1 MPAAIIEKL
10 LFLST
15 HKAKWVY
22 AILLAVVLFCAFQM
36 RLITI
41 DTDPENMLEES
52 HPARVFHND
61 VKKTFSMY
69 DAIVVGVIAPNES
82 SNGSLVKGESKGIYT
97 PESLSAIDKV
107 TQHILSIDGVITRD
121 VMSFSTVDNITQGE
135 QGELVFSWLM
145 TTPPKSEEEAQ
156 HIASSIKR
164 LPMLYDT
171 LASSS
176 GNAAAIYLPIK
187 DKNESYRIAEDI
199 RGFIDSQIS
208 QLGSQAQPS
217 SQTQLEWHITG
228 LPVAEDQFG
237 VEMFVQMGIAAPA
250 AGLMIFILLFVFFRN
265 ITLITAPMV
274 VAMATVIITM
284 GALIGMGFTVHI
296 MSSMI
301 AIFLMPI
308 AVVDSVHILSEFSD
322 RYKPG
327 QHADEVITT
336 VVEHL
341 FKPMMF
347 TSLTSSAGFFS
358 LMLTPIPPVQIFGAY
373 IGFGILLAF
382 VITLTFIPAY
392 ISRMSD
398 ASLIKLQQALHKE
411 EHNGEVSV
419 SLLQRSINRIRHVA
433 LNYKGALLIIFAVV
447 SGVSVWG
454 ITQIQIND
462 NPVRWFKPDH
472 EIRVADRA
480 LNQEFAGTYN
490 AYIVIKDVT
499 NKDSALDVLSAA
511 VLPESLNTWKAS
523 TMQLLRNEADSE
535 DTENS
540 FNTLSMQIDD
550 ALFSDLEMDALD
562 ALDALLTKVEAIKT
576 SSKTFQQPSNVAL
589 LSDLQDYLSE
599 QSLVGKSQSLSDVVK
614 VVNRELRSGQDKDYV
629 LPNTQAAIAQ
639 TLLQFQS
646 SHRPQDLWHFVTPD
660 YKETL
665 VWLQLTSGDNQD
677 MTKVISLVDTY
688 FENHPL
694 PEGLEYQWAGKAYL
708 NVVWQENMVAGMLD
722 SLLSAFIIV
731 FVMMVLLF
739 RSLVF
744 GILAMLPLTITITFI
759 YGAIGIIGKD
769 YDMPIAVLS
778 ALTLGL
784 SVDFA
789 IHFLARAKEIYKETG
804 NVNSTLQAMFDE
816 PASAITRNA
825 LVIALGFTP
834 LLLAPLVPYITVG
847 VFLASIMFISALVT
861 LLVLPAAM
869 LLLKRWVFKEA

>member
-1 MPAAIIEKL
+1 MPKAIIEKL
-10 LFLST
+10 LYLST
-15 HKAKWVY
+15 HRGKWIY
-22 AILLAVVLFCAFQM
+22 AVLLIAVMFCAFQM

-41 DTDPENMLEES
+41 DTDPENMLEEA
-52 HPARVFHND
+52 HPARAFHNE
-61 VKKTFSMY
+61 VKHTFSMY
-69 DAIVVGVIAPNES
+69 DAIVVGVIAPEEGQAS
-82 SNGSLVKGESKGIYT
+82 QAMGIYS
-97 PESLSAIDKV
+97 PEYLSAIDRV
-107 TQHILSIDGVITRD
+107 TEHVLNIDGVIARD
-121 VMSFSTVDNITQGE
+121 VMSFSTVDNISQGSS
-135 QGELVFSWLM
+135 GELVFSWM
-145 TTPPKSEEEAQ
+145 MAAPPQTDEA
-156 HIASSIKR
+156 ARMVEASIKR

-176 GNAAAIYLPIK
+176 GKAAAIYVPIK

-199 RGFIDSQIS
+199 RQYI
-208 QLGSQAQPS
+208 
-217 SQTQLEWHITG
+217 QTQSSIAGNQSASDLQWHITG

-237 VEMFVQMGIAAPA
+237 VEMFIQMGIAAPA
-250 AGLMIFILLFVFFRN
+250 AGLMIFILLFLFFRN
-265 ITLITAPMV
+265 VSLITAPMV

-327 QHADEVITT
+327 QKADEVITT

-341 FKPMMF
+341 FKPMLF

-411 EHNGEVSV
+411 EGSDVAPTW
-419 SLLQRSINRIRHVA
+419 LQRSIFRIRQVA
-433 LNYKGALLIIFAVV
+433 LNYKGLLLLMFTAVSV
-447 SGVSVWG
+447 VSVWG
-454 ITQIQIND
+454 ITQIRIND
-462 NPVRWFKPDH
+462 NPVRWFKADH

-480 LNQEFAGTYN
+480 LNNEFAGTYN
-490 AYIVIKDVT
+490 AYIVIEDNTETVT
-499 NKDSALDVLSAA
+499 AIEMLQSAA
-511 VLPESLNTWKAS
+511 LPTSLESWKVATANALRSDDKANGLN
-523 TMQLLRNEADSE
+523 L
-535 DTENS
+535 
-540 FNTLSMQIDD
+540 LSMQVDD
-550 ALFSDLEMDALD
+550 ALFGDLNSQEVQALED
-562 ALDALLTKVEAIKT
+562 LLNEVEQAKT
-576 SSKTFQQPSNVAL
+576 QSKTFQQPQNVAL
-589 LSDLQDYLSE
+589 LSDLQAYLSE
-599 QSLVGKSQSLSDVVK
+599 QPLIGKSQSLSDVIK
-614 VVNRELRSGQDKDYV
+614 VVNRELRSGEDKDYT
-629 LPNTQAAIAQ
+629 LPETQAAVAQ
-639 TLLQFQS
+639 TLLQYQS

-660 YKETL
+660 YKKTL

-677 MTKVISLVDTY
+677 MTEVISIVENY
-688 FENHPL
+688 FNAHPL
-694 PEGLEYQWAGKAYL
+694 PPGLTYNWAGKAYL

-759 YGAIGIIGKD
+759 YGAIGIVGKD

-789 IHFLARAKEIYKETG
+789 IHFLARAKEIFKQTGDVNET
-804 NVNSTLQAMFDE
+804 LKAMFDE

-834 LLLAPLVPYITVG
+834 LLFAPLVPYITVG

>member
-1 MPAAIIEKL
+1 MISRSSLFIDKL
-10 LFLST
+10 LYVST
-15 HKAKWVY
+15 QKGNWVY
-22 AILLAVVLFCAFQM
+22 GVLCVIMLFCAFQM
-36 RLITI
+36 RLIVV
-41 DTDPENMLEES
+41 DTDPENMLERT
-52 HPARVFHND
+52 HPARTFHNET
-61 VKKTFSMY
+61 KQTFAMF
-69 DAIVVGVIAPNES
+69 DAIVVGVIAPTGDIFTQQN
-82 SNGSLVKGESKGIYT
+82 LV
-97 PESLSAIDKV
+97 AIDSL
-107 TQHILSIDGVITRD
+107 TQHILSIDGVVKRD
-121 VMSFSTVDNITQGE
+121 VMSFSTVDNITQGD
-135 QGELVFSWLM
+135 QGELVFSWM
-145 TTPPKSEEEAQ
+145 MSAPPESDVEARD
-156 HIASSIKR
+156 IASAISR
-164 LPMLYDT
+164 LPMLEGT

-176 GNAAAIYLPIK
+176 GNAAAIYVPIK
-187 DKNESYRIAEDI
+187 DKSESYRVAQDI
-199 RGFIDSQIS
+199 RLFLENSGTSNSNADSRD
-208 QLGSQAQPS
+208 AS
-217 SQTQLEWHITG
+217 SALQWHITG

-250 AGLMIFILLFVFFRN
+250 AGLMIFVLLFVFFRN
-265 ITLITAPMV
+265 LTLISAPMV
-274 VAMATVIITM
+274 VAIATVIITM

-327 QHADEVITT
+327 QKANEVITT

-341 FKPMMF
+341 FKPMLF

-398 ASLIKLQQALHKE
+398 TSLQKLQQSLHK
-411 EHNGEVSV
+411 GRSDT
-419 SLLQRSINRIRHVA
+419 LLQRGIERVRYVA
-433 LNYKGALLIIFAVV
+433 LNYKSVLIITFAMV
-447 SGVSVWG
+447 SAVSVWG

-462 NPVRWFKPDH
+462 NPVRWFKSDH

-480 LNQEFAGTYN
+480 LNQAFAGTYN
-490 AYIVIKDVT
+490 AYIVIESDHKT
-499 NKDSALDVLSAA
+499 ESAERILAASQLPDSLKQ
-511 VLPESLNTWKAS
+511 WKQE
-523 TMQLLRNEADSE
+523 TLTLLRQETKDNR
-535 DTENS
+535 
-540 FNTLSMQIDD
+540 LSQLSLLIDD
-550 ALFSDLEMDALD
+550 ALFDVTDDGAITALEGLSKRVE
-562 ALDALLTKVEAIKT
+562 TIKRESKV
-576 SSKTFQQPSNVAL
+576 FQQPENVAL
-589 LSDLQDYLSE
+589 LAKLQAFLNE
-599 QSLVGKSQSLSDVVK
+599 QALVGKSQSLSDIVK

-629 LPNTQAAIAQ
+629 LPTTQAAIAQ
-639 TLLQFQS
+639 TLLQYQS

-660 YKETL
+660 YQKTL

-677 MTKVISLVDTY
+677 MTQVIKLVDDY
-688 FENHPL
+688 FAQNPL
-694 PEGLEYQWAGKAYL
+694 PEGLRYQWAGKAYL
-708 NVVWQENMVAGMLD
+708 NVVWQENMVAGMLE

-731 FVMMVLLF
+731 FLMMVVLF

-744 GILAMLPLTITITFI
+744 GALAMLPLTITITFI
-759 YGAIGIIGKD
+759 YGAIGIVGKD

-789 IHFLARAKEIYKETG
+789 IHFLARAKEIYKEMG
-804 NVNSTLQAMFDE
+804 NVNATLNAMFDE

-847 VFLASIMFISALVT
+847 IFLASIMFISALVT

-869 LLLKRWVFKEA
+869 IMFKRWVFKEA